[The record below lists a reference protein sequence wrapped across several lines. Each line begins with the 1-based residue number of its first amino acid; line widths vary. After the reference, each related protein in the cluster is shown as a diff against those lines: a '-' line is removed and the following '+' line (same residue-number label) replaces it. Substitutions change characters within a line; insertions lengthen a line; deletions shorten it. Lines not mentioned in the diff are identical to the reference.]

1 MASEE
6 ALARK
11 KNIHAAHRSS
21 ATRLMGLVET
31 LMEATPTNAD
41 ELTLLSLL
49 EILGKTCQATH
60 MIDSS
65 MVCMILAQTSMKSA
79 CAMHG
84 SCFTF
89 WHATS
94 MTHASP
100 LA

>member
-1 MASEE
+1 MGYLCSVDGVS
-6 ALARK
+6 
-11 KNIHAAHRSS
+11 HYS
-21 ATRLMGLVET
+21 GLVQICGDLWGGDGEVNKVSCT
-31 LMEATPTNAD
+31 YGCSGSA
-41 ELTLLSLL
+41 LL
-49 EILGKTCQATH
+49 EILGTTCRATH

-94 MTHASP
+94 MTRASP